1 MDSRYFDQPGLDS
14 FWEQADVDE
23 SGEHPIERELC
34 DHLDA
39 LARYRQLIND
49 AIANG
54 RDDAVNILLEQHER
68 EEQVVRRLHGA
79 WRQLRDHERE
89 LRQTEAEGFRP
100 VDQPVDQPSEP
111 PLDADQDPPA
121 RA

>member
-39 LARYRQLIND
+39 LARYRRLIHD

-54 RDDAVNILLEQHER
+54 RDDALNILLDQHER
-68 EEQVVRRLHGA
+68 EEQVVRRLHGV

-89 LRQTEAEGFRP
+89 LRQSDPGPAQDL
-100 VDQPVDQPSEP
+100 DQPGQP
-111 PLDADQDPPA
+111 PLETDQDPSTDV
-121 RA
+121 